1 MKKRTGNAIPLIK
14 KRGNAPPPIL
24 WGNGVPASLLGGAC
38 SAFFK
43 FGLGAL
49 LGVGALAPQIDR
61 RDLRRVIDGN
71 QDPDWPTPPTW
82 QALTQTI
89 TS

>member
-1 MKKRTGNAIPLIK
+1 VR
-14 KRGNAPPPIL
+14 
-24 WGNGVPASLLGGAC
+24 
-38 SAFFK
+38 
-43 FGLGAL
+43 
-49 LGVGALAPQIDR
+49 ALAPQIDR

>member
-1 MKKRTGNAIPLIK
+1 MSGSTTATTSSRAWA
-14 KRGNAPPPIL
+14 APAEVKECIAWAVLPRERVL
-24 WGNGVPASLLGGAC
+24 RDY
-38 SAFFK
+38 
-43 FGLGAL
+43 AL
-49 LGVGALAPQIDR
+49 DLVRALAPQIDR